1 MKVFKHKVLVTFL
14 IIGLIL
20 VVMGGIAYKWF
31 NRNDVSNGKFDK
43 TVKVTNNNFEYKN
56 SEKDNKVAV
65 RDEEEVY
72 KDMHR
77 MANTK
82 IVADEIWG
90 EDEISEERL
99 NKVILEVMKSSY
111 EDKEKLLTMLR
122 NWKTGNFKNA
132 VEEHNYLWEKLGG
145 NLGKAKALRKQE

>member
-14 IIGLIL
+14 IIGVIL
-20 VVMGGIAYKWF
+20 VVLGGIAYKWF